1 MSETIHN
8 DILHLT
14 TSNDKEIF
22 LIGTAHISENSRIL
36 VREVIENEH
45 PDAVCVELDA
55 GRLLSLDEPERWK
68 TTDLKTVIK
77 EKQLGTLV
85 ANLILGSY
93 QKRMG
98 NQTGVKPGA
107 ELYEA
112 VLAAR
117 EKNIPIV
124 LSDRNIKITLKRAW
138 ASTPW
143 YRKFSLLGGLFA
155 SLFDKSEISE
165 EELQKMKEQ
174 DTLNTLMQEF
184 GKTYPEIKQVLIHE
198 RDLFLASSIDSAEGK
213 KIVAVVGAGHRE
225 GIREILENGKTVSDK
240 TPLEVIPPKSLFS
253 KFVGWAIPIAIVA
266 SLVALGIH
274 AGIEKAGEASLY
286 WAMLTGGGAM
296 LGTIIAGGHPLTI
309 LTALVAAPF
318 TGLTPLIGVGFFTAL
333 VQVYMRPPRVKEMET
348 LTDDIWH
355 FKLWWKNRAL
365 RVFLCFLLPGFPA
378 IIGKIL
384 AIFNIYQSF

>member
-1 MSETIHN
+1 MLENSHN
-8 DILHLT
+8 DIFHIT
-14 TSNDKEIF
+14 TQNGKEIF
-22 LIGTAHISENSRIL
+22 LIGTAHISEESRIL
-36 VREVIENEH
+36 VRNTIETES

-68 TTDLKTVIK
+68 KTDLKTVIK

-85 ANLILGSY
+85 ANLVLGSY

-98 NQTGVKPGA
+98 AQTGVKPGA

-112 VLAAR
+112 VLVAR
-117 EKNIPIV
+117 EQNIPIV

-143 YRKFSLLGGLFA
+143 YRKFFLLGGLFA
-155 SLFDKSEISE
+155 SLFDKTEINE
-165 EELQKMKEQ
+165 EELKKMKEQ
-174 DTLNTLMQEF
+174 DTLNSLMQEF

-198 RDLFLASSIDSAEGK
+198 RDLFLASSIEKAEGK
-213 KIVAVVGAGHRE
+213 KIIAVIGAGHRE
-225 GIREILENGKTVSDK
+225 GIRAILESGKTERDTSA
-240 TPLEVIPPKSLFS
+240 LETIPPKSILS
-253 KFVGWAIPIAIVA
+253 KIIGWGIPVAIIA

-296 LGTIIAGGHPLTI
+296 LGTIVAGGHPLTI

>member
-1 MSETIHN
+1 MLENSHN
-8 DILHLT
+8 DIFHIT
-14 TSNDKEIF
+14 TQSGKEIF
-22 LIGTAHISENSRIL
+22 LIGTAHISEESRIL
-36 VREVIENEH
+36 VRNTIETES

-68 TTDLKTVIK
+68 KTDLKTVIK

-85 ANLILGSY
+85 ANLVLGSY

-98 NQTGVKPGA
+98 AQTGVKPGA

-112 VLAAR
+112 VLVAR
-117 EKNIPIV
+117 EQNIPIV

-155 SLFDKSEISE
+155 SLFDKTEINE
-165 EELQKMKEQ
+165 EELKKMKEQ
-174 DTLNTLMQEF
+174 DTLNSLMQEF

-198 RDLFLASSIDSAEGK
+198 RDLFLASSIEKAEGK
-213 KIVAVVGAGHRE
+213 KIIAVIGAGHRE
-225 GIREILENGKTVSDK
+225 GIRAILESGKTERDTSA
-240 TPLEVIPPKSLFS
+240 LETIPPKSILS
-253 KFVGWAIPIAIVA
+253 KIIGWGIPVAIIA

-296 LGTIIAGGHPLTI
+296 LGTIVAGGHPLTI

>member
-1 MSETIHN
+1 MQEQFHN
-8 DILHLT
+8 DISHLIT
-14 TSNDKEIF
+14 QNGKEIF
-22 LIGTAHISENSRIL
+22 LIGTAHISEESRLL
-36 VREVIENEH
+36 VRETIEKEN
-45 PDAVCVELDA
+45 PDAVCIELDE
-55 GRLLSLDEPERWK
+55 GRLQSLDEPERWK
-68 TTDLKTVIK
+68 KTDLKTVIK

-98 NQTGVKPGA
+98 AQTGVKPGA

-124 LSDRNIKITLKRAW
+124 LSDRNIKLTLKRAW

-155 SLFDKSEISE
+155 SLFDKTEINE

-198 RDLFLASSIDSAEGK
+198 RDLFLASSINDAEGK
-213 KIVAVVGAGHRE
+213 KIVAVVGAGHKK
-225 GIREILENGKTVSDK
+225 GICEIIENGKTVSDK
-240 TPLEVIPPKSLFS
+240 TPLEIIPPKSLFS
-253 KFVGWAIPIAIVA
+253 KVVGWAIPIAIVT
-266 SLVALGIH
+266 SLIALGVH
-274 AGIEKAGEASLY
+274 AGIEKAGEAGLY

-296 LGTIIAGGHPLTI
+296 LGTIVAGGHPLTI

-318 TGLTPLIGVGFFTAL
+318 TGLTPLIGVGFFTVL
-333 VQVYMRPPRVKEMET
+333 V
-348 LTDDIWH
+348 
-355 FKLWWKNRAL
+355 
-365 RVFLCFLLPGFPA
+365 
-378 IIGKIL
+378 
-384 AIFNIYQSF
+384 

>member
-1 MSETIHN
+1 MQEQFHN
-8 DILHLT
+8 DISHLT
-14 TSNDKEIF
+14 TQNGKEIF
-22 LIGTAHISENSRIL
+22 LIGTAHISEESRLL
-36 VREVIENEH
+36 VRETIEKEN
-45 PDAVCVELDA
+45 PDAVCIELDE
-55 GRLLSLDEPERWK
+55 GRLQSLDEPERWK
-68 TTDLKTVIK
+68 KTDLKTVIK

-98 NQTGVKPGA
+98 AQTGVKPGA

-124 LSDRNIKITLKRAW
+124 LSDRNIKLTLKRAW

-155 SLFDKSEISE
+155 SLFDKTEINE

-198 RDLFLASSIDSAEGK
+198 RDLFLASSINDAEGK
-213 KIVAVVGAGHRE
+213 KIVAVVGAGHKK
-225 GIREILENGKTVSDK
+225 GICEIIENGKTVSDK

-296 LGTIIAGGHPLTI
+296 LGTIVAGGHPLTI

-348 LTDDIWH
+348 LTEDIWH